1 MPVTPAIAL
10 PVSMERTRPLPIRWT
25 EDIEHLDGATRG
37 ELRIP
42 RCTSCGREFWP
53 AGPVCPFD
61 FSADVDWVTDP
72 GDGVVNSW
80 VRVHRPYFEGDD
92 VPYVVVQIQLASGPR
107 LTTSWTGT
115 DTPIIGEPV
124 SASFREVGPGVWLP
138 EFGSLPA

>member
-72 GDGVVNSW
+72 VT
-80 VRVHRPYFEGDD
+80 
-92 VPYVVVQIQLASGPR
+92 AS
-107 LTTSWTGT
+107 S
-115 DTPIIGEPV
+115 TPG
-124 SASFREVGPGVWLP
+124 SASTGPTLTATTCPTSSCRSSSPPVRG
-138 EFGSLPA
+138 